1 MHRSAR
7 HGIMGSMKIS
17 GTITLAA
24 ACLIAG
30 ASTARGD
37 TRYFWKDAEGE
48 HYTRDKPRMVTPYTQ
63 VSIPDTV
70 AWRSPP
76 PRTDGST
83 EGAALP
89 AQDLFRK
96 VSPSVYWVRSDPT
109 GLSGS
114 SRYGS
119 AIAVSDHE
127 AVTNC
132 HIVAQPEARLT
143 MGGSQSGEATEAELV
158 AVDFDADR
166 CVVKAHS
173 LTLKPVSGIRR
184 YDSLE
189 VGEIVFAV
197 GNPRG
202 MERTLSDGLISG
214 MRSRGDARLIQ
225 FTAAISPGSS
235 GGGLFDAHGNL
246 VAITSY
252 SLKGAQGINFAIPA
266 EDFWR

>member
-1 MHRSAR
+1 MAT
-7 HGIMGSMKIS
+7 MKIS
-17 GTITLAA
+17 VTITLAA
-24 ACLIAG
+24 VCLIVG
-30 ASTARGD
+30 ANTTRAE
-37 TRYFWKDAEGE
+37 TRYFWNDAEGE
-48 HYTRDKPRMVTPYTQ
+48 HYTRDKPRMGTPYAQ

-76 PRTDGST
+76 AHTDGSI

-89 AQDLFRK
+89 AQDLFKK
-96 VSPSVYWVRSDPT
+96 VAQSVYWVRSDPT
-109 GLSGS
+109 GISGS

-132 HIVAQPEARLT
+132 HIVAQADVRLT
-143 MGGSQSGEATEAELV
+143 LGGNKSGEGAEAELV
-158 AVDFDADR
+158 AIDFDADR
-166 CVVKAHS
+166 CVVKTPS
-173 LTLKPVSGIRR
+173 LKLNPVSGIRR

-189 VGEIVFAV
+189 VGEAVFAV

-214 MRSRGDARLIQ
+214 LRSQDDARLIQ